1 MTATDA
7 LALSPSGT
15 ARKSSITDCE
25 DVSYVSSPFLPMTL
39 RNPTSRPTSSN
50 SSKAWMARKGV
61 STIRDDLSEALVLG
75 HVKLLVGEF
84 IPFGCGRRSECAH
97 LPDHAPPTALISS
110 LRSTTS

>member
-1 MTATDA
+1 MTDA
-7 LALSPSGT
+7 LTLSPSGT

-39 RNPTSRPTSSN
+39 RNPTSRPTTSN

-84 IPFGCGRRSECAH
+84 IPFGCARRSDCA
-97 LPDHAPPTALISS
+97 LC
-110 LRSTTS
+110 